1 MLETDQVQF
10 SRREDV
16 GDVVLNR
23 PEAHNALTL
32 DMIEAIHRQLALWAA
47 DPKVSGVV
55 FKGAGGKAFCAG
67 GDVRALYEAKQAGD
81 AKFLEAF
88 YRREY
93 QLNYRIATYPKP
105 TVAVM
110 DGIVMGGG
118 AGIAMNC
125 QHRIATDNSHFAM
138 PECKIGLFPDVGAG
152 YFLNRCPGEIGMFL
166 ALTGV
171 ALRAP
176 GMNFAGLATAFVPD
190 DRVDFITPAL
200 LDRLSMPFAAA
211 PLGSIRPMIDQV
223 FGLPS
228 IEEIFN
234 ILKVRGGNWAGET
247 LGMMRGH
254 SPTSLKVTY
263 AHMRRSRGQKLAD
276 VLKAEFRLSQHFMA
290 GKEFFEGVRA
300 IVIDKDQQPA
310 WRPSDLK
317 EVEDAEVTRYFA
329 AVPGIEEWA
338 SAKD

>member
-10 SRREDV
+10 SQREDV
-16 GDVVLNR
+16 GDVLLNR
-23 PEAHNALTL
+23 PEAYNALTL
-32 DMIEAIHRQLALWAA
+32 EMTEAIHRQLALWAD
-47 DPKVSGVV
+47 DPKISGVV

-67 GDVRALYEAKQAGD
+67 GDVRALYQAQQAGD
-81 AKFLEAF
+81 AKFLETF

-93 QLNYRIATYPKP
+93 QLNYRIATFPKP

-152 YFLNRCPGEIGMFL
+152 FFLNRCPGEIGMFL

-176 GMNFAGLATAFVPD
+176 GLKYAELATAFIPD

-200 LDRLSMPFAAA
+200 LDRLSMPFAPA
-211 PLGSIRPMIDQV
+211 PLAGLRPMIDQV
-223 FGLPS
+223 FGLAS
-228 IEEIFN
+228 VDEITN
-234 ILKVRGGNWAGET
+234 ILAARGGNWANET
-247 LGMMRGH
+247 LAMMRAY
-254 SPTSLKVTY
+254 SPTSLKVTF
-263 AHMRRSRGQKLAD
+263 AHMRRSRGQKLDA
-276 VLKAEFRLSQHFMA
+276 VLKSEFRLSQHFMA
-290 GKEFFEGVRA
+290 GKDFFEGVRA
-300 IVIDKDQQPA
+300 IVIDKDQRPA
-310 WRPSDLK
+310 WRPKELSD
-317 EVEDAEVTRYFA
+317 VSDAAINAMFEA
-329 AVPGIEEWA
+329 PSGIEDWA
-338 SAKD
+338 PAT